1 MVHNTWEL
9 SHKEIK
15 QNEQNKRC
23 ATSKKTYM
31 CEKAHVSNF
40 VSQL

>member
-15 QNEQNKRC
+15 QNEQNIRC